1 MDLPQLYTHS
11 RNGTCFGMKWFVIYM
26 FDGIIQASSSRPC
39 WADLADLSGQSVL
52 IYFLVLYTYA
62 TTTSRADGLS
72 VSLYEFSTVCPH
84 WRFGKLM

>member
-11 RNGTCFGMKWFVIYM
+11 RNGTWFGMKWFVIYM

-39 WADLADLSGQSVL
+39 WADLADSSGQSVL